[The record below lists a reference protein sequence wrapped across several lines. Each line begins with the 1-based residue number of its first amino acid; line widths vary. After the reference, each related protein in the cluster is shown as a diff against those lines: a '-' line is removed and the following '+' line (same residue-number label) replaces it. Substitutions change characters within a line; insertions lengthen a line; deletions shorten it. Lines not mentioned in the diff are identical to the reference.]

1 MNHIQP
7 VGLKEGEDKAT
18 VLASLRRQLME
29 DLKRR
34 HSPTPSP
41 RGEPTHMQDVGTPG
55 QTGLAAVRSGSSCSS
70 SCSCSSERC
79 GSADDHPMDF
89 AARRKRS
96 ALMRRQSVLS
106 KSSSATESEDG
117 NGVEDLSAKMSRLHS
132 PMKTESEG
140 AVPPVAQAA
149 PRSLLFSSS
158 TTKQE
163 SAPISSTAASHASIP
178 QHALVPYQAVRSSAQ
193 YPLVQADGTEA
204 GTGTGMVLAQ
214 SEVRRVVLHDPKK
227 ITLGSGK
234 VLTGEQYTFI
244 KKEQRTSQ
252 NFWDSKWAFPTGD
265 IFERASLLRA
275 RDFVCLGMHGCTVG
289 DCCEYRKEI
298 I

>member
-1 MNHIQP
+1 
-7 VGLKEGEDKAT
+7 
-18 VLASLRRQLME
+18 
-29 DLKRR
+29 
-34 HSPTPSP
+34 
-41 RGEPTHMQDVGTPG
+41 
-55 QTGLAAVRSGSSCSS
+55 
-70 SCSCSSERC
+70 
-79 GSADDHPMDF
+79 MDF
-89 AARRKRS
+89 AA
-96 ALMRRQSVLS
+96 
-106 KSSSATESEDG
+106 
-117 NGVEDLSAKMSRLHS
+117 
-132 PMKTESEG
+132 
-140 AVPPVAQAA
+140 
-149 PRSLLFSSS
+149 LLFSSS